1 MYAIAV
7 LVAATAVF
15 MTAVLFVLPEIMI
28 LIAHIIVALS

>member
-7 LVAATAVF
+7 LVIGMA
-15 MTAVLFVLPEIMI
+15 AVLFVLPELMI